1 MIKAHVEVN
10 EDSVEQLEETL
21 YGIAP
26 HNWVLNF
33 NHSRN
38 VTLLEGYFKDI
49 RESENAFN
57 QIIENGILSEL
68 PSLLFEEIDEED
80 WQNAYKKHFHPWKIK
95 NFHWIPVWKK
105 DSYLIPKDHLK
116 LYMDPGMAFGTGNHE
131 TTKLCLESLVTL
143 CEKLHLASEYSF
155 LDVGCGSGILAMTA
169 SLLGFKK
176 VDAIDFDPLAIK
188 VSGENANIN
197 EIDNI
202 NFETKDLNAYQ
213 PPTKYDFI
221 VANIQADVL
230 QSNAKQL
237 IKFLNKNGYL
247 ILSGILNEESEQTK
261 QYFQVLLDKTDQNYT
276 SETRTM
282 NQWSLIIF
290 QII

>member
-10 EDSVEQLEETL
+10 EDSVEQLEEIL

-26 HNWVLNF
+26 HNWVLSF
-33 NHSRN
+33 NHSKN
-38 VTLLEGYFKDI
+38 NTFLEGYFKDI
-49 RESENAFN
+49 HESESAFS
-57 QIIENGILSEL
+57 QIIENGNLSEL
-68 PSLLFEEIDEED
+68 PPLLFEEIDEED

-105 DSYLIPKDHLK
+105 DSYLVPKDHLK
-116 LYMDPGMAFGTGNHE
+116 LYIDPGMAFGTGNHE

-143 CEKLHLASEYSF
+143 YEKLHLASKYSF

-169 SLLGFKK
+169 NLLGFKN
-176 VDAIDFDPLAIK
+176 VDAIDIDPLAIK
-188 VSGENANIN
+188 VSGENAHIN
-197 EIDNI
+197 EIDEI
-202 NFETKDLNAYQ
+202 NFIANDLNTYL
-213 PPTKYDFI
+213 PPIKYDFI
-221 VANIQADVL
+221 VANIQANIL
-230 QSNAKQL
+230 QDNAKQL

-247 ILSGILNEESEQTK
+247 ILSGILSEESYQTR
-261 QYFQVLLDKTDQNYT
+261 QCFQDLLDKTNQNYT
-276 SETRTM
+276 NEIKIM